1 MHGPRHLSPKFVLV
15 LTALLL
21 LPACSPRKPIP
32 SDPPDARPEASVRG
46 ARRHAPPPAAQ
57 PAPQAVKTA
66 PAGPVEET
74 VVAEVKDQKD
84 SDAQIKAAVAESNAR
99 EAEMRAQLATPELPV
114 VTKTA
119 PAADTKP
126 AEAKPEPKAEAAKPA
141 GTAPIIVKL
150 SDPKPAE
157 TVAPAKTEA
166 KPAEAA
172 PASKPEAAAPD
183 AAKPVDEAQQGAPQ
197 AAAKVYMVQ
206 IASFSTEKN
215 ADAALAWL
223 KEKGYAGA
231 RVVRA
236 EQGQA
241 VYNRV
246 QAGPF
251 QDLAAAHKALEE
263 LKSDWPQAFIP
274 AD

>member
-1 MHGPRHLSPKFVLV
+1 
-15 LTALLL
+15 
-21 LPACSPRKPIP
+21 
-32 SDPPDARPEASVRG
+32 VRG
-46 ARRHAPPPAAQ
+46 ARHHAPQAAAQ
-57 PAPQAVKTA
+57 SAPQAVKTA
-66 PAGPVEET
+66 PAPPVEET
-74 VVAEVKDQKD
+74 VVAEVKESKD
-84 SDAQIKAAVAESNAR
+84 SDAQIKAAVDESNAR
-99 EAEMRAQLATPELPV
+99 EAEMRKELATPELPV

-119 PAADTKP
+119 PAPEAKPADAKP
-126 AEAKPEPKAEAAKPA
+126 AETGAETKPEPKAETAKPA
-141 GTAPIIVKL
+141 GNAPIIVKL
-150 SDPKPAE
+150 SDADAAALAQPAAKPAE
-157 TVAPAKTEA
+157 PAQTKTEA
-166 KPAEAA
+166 KT
-172 PASKPEAAAPD
+172 PD
-183 AAKPVDEAQQGAPQ
+183 AAQQSAAP

>member
-1 MHGPRHLSPKFVLV
+1 M
-15 LTALLL
+15 
-21 LPACSPRKPIP
+21 RK
-32 SDPPDARPEASVRG
+32 E
-46 ARRHAPPPAAQ
+46 
-57 PAPQAVKTA
+57 
-66 PAGPVEET
+66 
-74 VVAEVKDQKD
+74 
-84 SDAQIKAAVAESNAR
+84 
-99 EAEMRAQLATPELPV
+99 LATQELPV

-119 PAADTKP
+119 PA

-150 SDPKPAE
+150 SDTDAAALAQPA
-157 TVAPAKTEA
+157 A

-172 PASKPEAAAPD
+172 PAGKPEAAAP
-183 AAKPVDEAQQGAPQ
+183 AEAKPADAAQQGAPQ